1 MMIRS
6 FRNSDLSRILEFKRQ
21 SVRVSFPTC
30 EFDDTLFLRLLK
42 KAEPGSVLVADDNDK
57 VIGYVFLRTKK
68 TSTGTYGVV
77 HHIFVDP
84 DYRGKGI
91 ATELMGKAEDYF
103 RSRGVKA
110 ARSTI
115 TITNEPSLKM
125 VRKLGYREKRI
136 VFEKD
141 L

>member
-1 MMIRS
+1 MRDI
-6 FRNSDLSRILEFKRQ
+6 
-21 SVRVSFPTC
+21 
-30 EFDDTLFLRLLK
+30 FLRLLK

-110 ARSTI
+110 ARSTV